1 MNSGESINAFRLTR
15 RNLLEGKEDNFL
27 CDLVARK
34 YEYRLYV
41 ESDQRAQSGM
51 AEKDQTHSSAFFRK
65 FDRKREYQLH
75 GFRITYESVS
85 DLIHP

>member
-34 YEYRLYV
+34 YEYRLCILETRQRV
-41 ESDQRAQSGM
+41 KPVTAEESQDVQFNFLPQVRSQA
-51 AEKDQTHSSAFFRK
+51 
-65 FDRKREYQLH
+65 
-75 GFRITYESVS
+75 
-85 DLIHP
+85 